1 MDAST
6 NYTARGSSSSPWS
19 SVTGKVEKCTP
30 VLSTSPTYRTGL
42 SYTGSAQSLLTG
54 GAMKHSSS
62 DSTAVAGTFTY
73 DQGTNAGTYSS
84 KKWYFTPTDTTNYNN
99 TDGAVSGSTSIAKIN
114 RSSFAV
120 SMSGWTYGGTVTNPS
135 VSGNTESGSVT
146 YEYKISG
153 GSYSSTK
160 PTSTSTAGTYYVKA
174 TAAATTNYNASTAE
188 STFVIARAP
197 RTISFIAA
205 PSTVIKG
212 DTDLVIAEASKG
224 GSDGTISFSSGN
236 TSIATVSG
244 RGYVTGKAKG
254 SVSITATISQ
264 GTNYLSAS
272 KSYTLTV
279 VEWENANVWQ
289 NALKWPS

>member
-42 SYTGSAQSLLTG
+42 SYTGSAQNLLTG

-62 DSTAVAGTFTY
+62 DSTTVEGKFTY
-73 DQGTNAGTYSS
+73 DQGTNAGMYSS
-84 KKWYFTPTDTTNYNN
+84 KKWYFTPDDKTNYSN
-99 TDGAVSGSTSIAKIN
+99 TDGTVSGSTKIAKIN

-135 VSGNTESGSVT
+135 VSGNTENGSVT

-188 STFVIARAP
+188 SKFVIARAS
-197 RTISFIAA
+197 RTISFTSK

-212 DTDLVIAEASKG
+212 NTISVAASPSA
-224 GSDGTISFSSGN
+224 GSGDGSISFSSSD
-236 TSIATVSG
+236 TTKATVSG
-244 RGYVTGKAKG
+244 STVTGIAKG
-254 SVSITATISQ
+254 TVTITATISQ
-264 GTNYLSAS
+264 GTNYNSAS
-272 KSYTLTV
+272 ASYTLTV
-279 VEWENANVWQ
+279 AEWENALIWSNT
-289 NALKWPS
+289 LTWPA